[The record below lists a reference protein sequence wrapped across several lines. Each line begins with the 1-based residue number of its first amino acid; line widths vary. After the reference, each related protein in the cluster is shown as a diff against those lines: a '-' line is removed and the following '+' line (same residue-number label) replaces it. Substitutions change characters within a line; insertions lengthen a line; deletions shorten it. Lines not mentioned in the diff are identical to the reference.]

1 MLFSSK
7 FEAAASLLVV
17 EILIVMSFLDVDFYS
32 RSDVAVLLPLH
43 QLIHGELLELV
54 KVINVKI
61 KHWI

>member
-1 MLFSSK
+1 MFFSSK